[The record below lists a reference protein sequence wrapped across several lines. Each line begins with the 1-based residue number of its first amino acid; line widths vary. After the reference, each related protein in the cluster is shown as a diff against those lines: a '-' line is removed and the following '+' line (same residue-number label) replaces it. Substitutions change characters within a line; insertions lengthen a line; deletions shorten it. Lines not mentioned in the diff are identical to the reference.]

1 MHHLSVSPPEADEFA
16 PFFATYIDLVRDRDP
31 LGALGRQVPALRRA
45 CSGMDE
51 REALHRYDF
60 GKWSV
65 KEVVGHLSD
74 TERVLSYRL
83 LRISRGD
90 ETPLSPFDENAYVVA
105 AGFDGRELSALIDDF
120 ESVRLATL
128 RLLDGVGPEGLQRWG
143 VASGHSITARAL
155 LYIIAGH
162 VEHHFRILGERYG
175 VSVPSTHPS

>member
-1 MHHLSVSPPEADEFA
+1 MCPRSVSPPDADEFA

-31 LGALGRQVPALRRA
+31 LGVLGRQVPALRRA
-45 CSGMDE
+45 CAGMGE
-51 REALHRYDF
+51 QEALHRYGP

-90 ETPLSPFDENAYVVA
+90 GTPLSAFDENAYVVA
-105 AGFDGRELSALIDDF
+105 AGFDRRELSALVDDL
-120 ESVRLATL
+120 ESVRMATL
-128 RLLDGVGPEGLQRWG
+128 HLLDGVGPEALHGWG
-143 VASGHSITARAL
+143 VVSGRPMTARAL

-175 VSVPSTHPS
+175 VNVPSAHPT